1 MLDEITRK
9 TNFETKNNSVGSSRG
24 TPDRYTQ
31 ENLETEPAELDG
43 SMSDT
48 EPTEKIFRSL
58 MLLENTLKANEPG
71 YYNEVIAGDGQ
82 VLDTSIDSVGG
93 EEHVMTT
100 RTIEE
105 VLGQSQTLANEKL
118 QNFDLG
124 TKSDSDSVDSG
135 NYNTQA
141 LLDNE

>member
-9 TNFETKNNSVGSSRG
+9 TNFETKNNSQRSIG

-31 ENLETEPAELDG
+31 ENLETEPVELDG
-43 SMSDT
+43 SLSDT
-48 EPTEKIFRSL
+48 KPTEKILESL
-58 MLLENTLKANEPG
+58 MQLENTLKANEPA
-71 YYNEVIAGDGQ
+71 YNEVIAGDGQ
-82 VLDTSIDSVGG
+82 VLETSYDLESEEEGG
-93 EEHVMTT
+93 ITV

-105 VLGQSQTLANEKL
+105 VIGQSQTLANERL
-118 QNFDLG
+118 QNIEVG
-124 TKSDSDSVDSG
+124 TKSDSDSE

>member
-9 TNFETKNNSVGSSRG
+9 TNFETKNNSQRSIG

-31 ENLETEPAELDG
+31 ENLETEPVELDG
-43 SMSDT
+43 SLSDT
-48 EPTEKIFRSL
+48 KPTEKILESL
-58 MLLENTLKANEPG
+58 MQLENTLKANEPA
-71 YYNEVIAGDGQ
+71 YNEVIAGDGQ
-82 VLDTSIDSVGG
+82 VLESSYDLESEEEGG
-93 EEHVMTT
+93 ITV

-105 VLGQSQTLANEKL
+105 VIGQSQTLANERL
-118 QNFDLG
+118 QNIEVG
-124 TKSDSDSVDSG
+124 TKSDSGSGDSG

>member
-31 ENLETEPAELDG
+31 ENLDSEPAELDG
-43 SMSDT
+43 SLSDT
-48 EPTEKIFRSL
+48 EPTEKILGSL
-58 MLLENTLKANEPG
+58 MQLENTLKANEPA
-71 YYNEVIAGDGQ
+71 YYNEVITGDGQ
-82 VLDTSIDSVGG
+82 ILDTSNDSAGG
-93 EEHVMTT
+93 EEDEMTT

-118 QNFDLG
+118 QNFDRG